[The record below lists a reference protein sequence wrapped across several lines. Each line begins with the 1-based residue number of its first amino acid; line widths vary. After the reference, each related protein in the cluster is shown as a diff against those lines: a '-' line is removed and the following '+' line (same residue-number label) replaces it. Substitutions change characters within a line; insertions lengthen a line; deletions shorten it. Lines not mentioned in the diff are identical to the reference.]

1 MFRGIIWQSASRA
14 VSNQSPQDLRVM
26 VLANFDTCIFKIM
39 DCLPRKSGKYQ
50 DFQNLKVTV
59 IHGSWFWGF
68 DTPLSASG
76 TASNCQTGR
85 NIGRIGGGRAN
96 PPSDDGIVLQ
106 RSSNIESMVSTFHA
120 ATSHA
125 FTVWF
130 IPEEK
135 TIAWMCEMLTL
146 TTRCSKIIVT
156 QFRHPDEKSANLRRH
171 WQHWEIFF
179 VPLLFSSFLIWECV
193 HRDEYSG
200 VLKCWIIQA
209 IEPIVISG

>member
-1 MFRGIIWQSASRA
+1 
-14 VSNQSPQDLRVM
+14 M
-26 VLANFDTCIFKIM
+26 VPDSE
-39 DCLPRKSGKYQ
+39 DS
-50 DFQNLKVTV
+50 
-59 IHGSWFWGF
+59 
-68 DTPLSASG
+68 TPLSASG

-120 ATSHA
+120 ATSLA

-135 TIAWMCEMLTL
+135 TIAWKCEMLTL

-179 VPLLFSSFLIWECV
+179 VPLLFLLFWSENAYTGTNIAAYWNVGSS
-193 HRDEYSG
+193 RR
-200 VLKCWIIQA
+200 
-209 IEPIVISG
+209 